1 MQTCQLCIGHSIIGP
16 WRLTDNYMASF
27 PETFR
32 FGEFAGSLLWLVFWI
47 IVIVT
52 LVGLPLIFIVL
63 FYVPLPEIDGEVLT
77 PYLFLTSILYP
88 QSMVP
93 VIETLLDSTL
103 FKVAVFPGFTYG
115 ALIAAATIFI
125 ERKFLAKMQLIVGPL
140 YAGKIEGI
148 LQLMADGLK
157 LLSKEII
164 VPSGADKII
173 FWAAPIAFVATA
185 AAVIAVIPAAPGW
198 VVADIDVGL
207 LAVFAILG
215 FFPLIALLFSWA
227 SNSKY
232 PFIGGLRA
240 LHQMIAF
247 EIPFILSALS
257 VVLLSGTLNLTDVV
271 ESQIQSY
278 WFILFLPIS
287 AFVFYISSLAELER
301 VPFDLPEAEA
311 EIVAGWLTETSG
323 MIYGLIQLG
332 TYIKLYA
339 LAALFVVL
347 FLGGW
352 AGPQIFPAQIMPESE
367 ETIIPVIYDATIAN
381 AIFWFT
387 LKTFGIILLMLL
399 PRGISPRIRID
410 ILLHT
415 GWYKLIVLAFINMF
429 IDVALIYGGVLG
441 PGGLLVR

>member
-1 MQTCQLCIGHSIIGP
+1 V
-16 WRLTDNYMASF
+16 
-27 PETFR
+27 
-32 FGEFAGSLLWLVFWI
+32 LL
-47 IVIVT
+47 IVT
-52 LVGLPLIFIVL
+52 LVALPLIFIIL
-63 FYVPLPEIDGEVLT
+63 FYVPLPLANGEVLT
-77 PYLFLTSILYP
+77 PYLFL
-88 QSMVP
+88 SMVVDP
-93 VIETLLDSTL
+93 TRTLPILQFFMQTDL
-103 FKVAVFPGFTYG
+103 FRIAVFPGFTYA
-115 ALIAAATIFI
+115 ALIAAVTIFV
-125 ERKFLAKMQLIVGPL
+125 ERKFLAKMQLRIGPL

-148 LQLMADGLK
+148 FQLLADGLK
-157 LLSKEII
+157 LVSKEII
-164 VPSGADKII
+164 VPSGADKPI

-185 AAVIAVIPAAPGW
+185 AAVTALIPVAPGW
-198 VVADIDVGL
+198 VVADLDVGII
-207 LAVFAILG
+207 AVFAILG

-240 LHQMIAF
+240 LHQLIAF

-257 VVLLSGTLNLTDVV
+257 AVLLAGTLNLTGIA
-271 ESQIQSY
+271 EAQQPY

-287 AFVFYISSLAELER
+287 AFVFYISSLAEVER
-301 VPFDLPEAEA
+301 VPFDLPEAES

-339 LAALFVVL
+339 LSAIFVVL

-352 AGPQIFPAQIMPESE
+352 SGPQIFPQELGPPGEKTPLEQMLTLEG
-367 ETIIPVIYDATIAN
+367 IYNPGTAN

-387 LKTFGIILLMLL
+387 LKTFGVIMLMLL

-415 GWYKLIVLAFINMF
+415 GWYKLIVLSFINIF
-429 IDVALIYGGVLG
+429 IALALVYGGVFG
-441 PGGLLVR
+441 PEGILTSG

>member
-1 MQTCQLCIGHSIIGP
+1 
-16 WRLTDNYMASF
+16 MASY
-27 PETFR
+27 PQNFR
-32 FGEFAGSLLWLVFWI
+32 FGEFAGSLIWLIFWI
-47 IVIVT
+47 LVIVA
-52 LVGLPLIFIVL
+52 LVGLPLIFIIL
-63 FYVPLPEIDGEVLT
+63 FYVPLPEIDGKVLT

-88 QSMVP
+88 QSAIP
-93 VIETLLDSTL
+93 VIKTLLASTL
-103 FKVAVFPGFTYG
+103 FKVAVFPGFTYA

-125 ERKFLAKMQLIVGPL
+125 ERKFLAKMQLRVGPL

-148 LQLMADGLK
+148 LQLIADGLK
-157 LLSKEII
+157 LISKEII
-164 VPSGADKII
+164 VPSGADKLI
-173 FWAAPIAFVATA
+173 FWAAPIAYVATA
-185 AAVIAVIPAAPGW
+185 AAVVALIPAGPGW

-240 LHQMIAF
+240 LHQLIAF
-247 EIPFILSALS
+247 EIPFLISALS
-257 VVLLSGTLNLTDVV
+257 VVLLSGTLNLTEVV

-278 WFILFLPIS
+278 WFIFFLPIS

-301 VPFDLPEAEA
+301 IPFDLPEAES

-323 MIYGLIQLG
+323 MIYGLLQLG
-332 TYIKLYA
+332 SYIKTYA
-339 LAALFVVL
+339 LAALFVIL

-352 AGPQIFPAQIMPESE
+352 AGPQIFPTEIVPGSVDA
-367 ETIIPVIYDATIAN
+367 IIPINTIYDATVAN
-381 AIFWFT
+381 AVFWFT
-387 LKTFGIILLMLL
+387 LKTFGVIMLMLL

-429 IDVALIYGGVLG
+429 IALALIYGGVLG

>member
-1 MQTCQLCIGHSIIGP
+1 
-16 WRLTDNYMASF
+16 MATA
-27 PETFR
+27 PREFR
-32 FGEFAGSLLWLVFWI
+32 FGNFVGSLIWLIFWI
-47 IVIVT
+47 LIIVS
-52 LVGLPLIFIVL
+52 LVGIPLIFIIL
-63 FYVPLPEIDGEVLT
+63 FYVPLPPINGEILT
-77 PYLFLTSILYP
+77 PYLFL
-88 QSMVP
+88 SMMVDP
-93 VIETLLDSTL
+93 TRTLPIIKFLIHTDL
-103 FKVAVFPGFTYG
+103 FRIAVFPGFTFA

-125 ERKFLAKMQLIVGPL
+125 ERKFLAKMQLRVGPL

-148 LQLMADGLK
+148 LQLAADGLK
-157 LLSKEII
+157 LIAKEIV
-164 VPSGADKII
+164 VPSGADKPI
-173 FWAAPIAFVATA
+173 FWLAPIAFVATA
-185 AAVIAVIPAAPGW
+185 AALAALIPVAPGW
-198 VVADIDVGL
+198 VAADLDVGL

-247 EIPFILSALS
+247 EIPFILSSLS
-257 VVLLSGTLNLTDVV
+257 VVILAGSLNLTDIAVA
-271 ESQIQSY
+271 QQPF

-301 VPFDLPEAEA
+301 VPFDLPEAES

-332 TYIKLYA
+332 TYLKLYV

-352 AGPQIFPAQIMPESE
+352 AGPQIFPQE
-367 ETIIPVIYDATIAN
+367 IIPGYTGEQIYNPATVN
-381 AIFWFT
+381 SIFWFT
-387 LKTFGIILLMLL
+387 LKTVGVIMLILL
-399 PRGISPRIRID
+399 PRGINPRIRID

-415 GWYKLIVLAFINMF
+415 GWYKLIVLTFINVF
-429 IDVALIYGGVLG
+429 IALALIYGGVLG
-441 PGGLLVR
+441 PGGVLTQ

>member
-1 MQTCQLCIGHSIIGP
+1 
-16 WRLTDNYMASF
+16 MASF

-32 FGEFAGSLLWLVFWI
+32 FGEFVGSLIWLVFWI

-88 QSMVP
+88 QSAIP
-93 VIETLLDSTL
+93 VIEDLLDTTL

-125 ERKFLAKMQLIVGPL
+125 ERKFLAKMQLRVGPL

-148 LQLMADGLK
+148 LQLLADGLK

-185 AAVIAVIPAAPGW
+185 AAVVALIPAAPGW
-198 VVADIDVGL
+198 VVAVIDVGF

-332 TYIKLYA
+332 TYIKLYS

-381 AIFWFT
+381 AIFWF
-387 LKTFGIILLMLL
+387 
-399 PRGISPRIRID
+399 
-410 ILLHT
+410 
-415 GWYKLIVLAFINMF
+415 KLIVLAFINVF
-429 IDVALIYGGVLG
+429 IALALIYGGVLG